1 MDLSIIV
8 PVYNVEKYIGACLE
22 SIFKQGLDDNQ
33 FEVIIVNDGTKDGSM
48 EVIAD
53 IICQHDNITVINQ
66 ENQGLSV
73 ARNNGIRI
81 AKGEYIL
88 MPDSDDLL
96 IENSLS
102 QLLKTALH
110 TKADLIV
117 ADSVEVY
124 PDEELPDNSIQ
135 KKEFLTKEKDGRHFF
150 IEELNPCYCQVWRA
164 LYRREFLI
172 NNNIKF
178 VPGIFFQDIPFTHE
192 CYIKAKKCIKTSW
205 IVNIYRRERNGAA
218 TASFS
223 PQKAKS
229 FIIAIA
235 KTWELRQL
243 KELPADIK
251 YKLEENLYFLL
262 YSLVYKTIHS
272 INKLS
277 ERNETIDFLMDTI
290 PQLHFNHTIK
300 QRITTMMVKYW
311 PHLFINILYFYA
323 QIVYGKFYK

>member
-124 PDEELPDNSIQ
+124 PDEKLPDNRIQ
-135 KKEFLTKEKDGRHFF
+135 EKKYLIKEKDGEHFF

-172 NNNIKF
+172 NNDLKF

-192 CYIKAKKCIKTSW
+192 CYIKANKCIKASW
-205 IVNIYRRERNGAA
+205 ILYIYRKERFGAA

-223 PQKAKS
+223 PKKAQS
-229 FIIAIA
+229 FIIALA
-235 KTWELRQL
+235 KTWELKQL
-243 KELPADIK
+243 KKVSPDIK
-251 YKLEENLYFLL
+251 FKLEENLYFLFF
-262 YSLVYKTIHS
+262 SIVYKTIHS
-272 INKLS
+272 INKMS
-277 ERNETIDFLMDTI
+277 ERNKTIDLLKDTI
-290 PQLHFNHTIK
+290 PHLYFNHTIK
-300 QRITTMMVKYW
+300 QRITTLMVKYC
-311 PHLFINILYFYA
+311 PHLFINIFYLYA
-323 QIVYGKFYK
+323 QIAYR